1 MAYTDF
7 TANDLTR
14 RFGLHFASS
23 DLFGAAP
30 PLAPSPWLID
40 TLRKGQLMGFGSEKS
55 RSERLVSP
63 ILTELCEHN
72 NFAFAVVSGANL
84 DADESRGL
92 RGECDFVLTSTR
104 IQEFITT
111 PIFCITEAKR
121 QDVEQGTIQCAAQLL
136 GARRLNELE
145 DNSLPVLYG
154 CSTTG
159 TEWRFLKLE
168 DNTIT
173 LDLPRYYLADLSQL
187 LGVLQAIV
195 TAALAS
201 STRKN

>member
-7 TANDLTR
+7 TANDLIR
-14 RFGLHFASS
+14 RFGLQFASA
-23 DLFGAAP
+23 DLFGQSAP
-30 PLAPSPWLID
+30 VAPSSWLTD
-40 TLRKGQLMGFGSEKS
+40 TLRKGHLMGFGSEKS

-63 ILTELCEHN
+63 VLTELCERN
-72 NFAFAVVSGANL
+72 DFAFAVVSGANL
-84 DADESRGL
+84 DADELRGL

-136 GARRLNELE
+136 GARQLNELE
-145 DNSLPVLYG
+145 NNKLPVLYG

-168 DNTIT
+168 GNTIT
-173 LDLPRYYLADLSQL
+173 LDLPRYYLTHLAQL
-187 LGVLQAIV
+187 LGVLQGIV
-195 TAALAS
+195 SAALPK
-201 STRKN
+201 RG